1 VYASRLRPRC
11 SARSPQSPKVLSLRD
26 NMLGAISNLGLSAQL
41 TRYFFFLGMI
51 FYPVD
56 TVIVFLVWGEPVGG
70 YRTRDVVLRKLHPH
84 GGIA

>member
-26 NMLGAISNLGLSAQL
+26 NMLGAISNVEPSAQL
-41 TRYFFFLGMI
+41 TRYFSIGINFLSSGYFDCFF
-51 FYPVD
+51 
-56 TVIVFLVWGEPVGG
+56 VWGEPVGG
-70 YRTRDVVLRKLHPH
+70 YRTCDVVLRKLHPH

>member
-26 NMLGAISNLGLSAQL
+26 NMLGAISNVEPSAQL
-41 TRYFFFLGMI
+41 TRIFFLGMI

-56 TVIVFLVWGEPVGG
+56 TLMCFCVGRAG
-70 YRTRDVVLRKLHPH
+70 GRLQDV
-84 GGIA
+84 